1 MTPKD
6 VVLWITIITAIVT
19 CTARFIA
26 VEERQANQLRD
37 LTDVRGYLTAA
48 ENRISALER
57 DRALLERI
65 HAIELRLSTIEEQ
78 QKERRR

>member
-1 MTPKD
+1 MSAKD
-6 VVLWITIITAIVT
+6 LAVWISIVTAIAT
-19 CTARFIA
+19 GTARFISL
-26 VEERQANQLRD
+26 EERQSNQLSA

-65 HAIELRLSTIEEQ
+65 HAIELRLGALEEQ
-78 QKERRR
+78 QKEHRR

>member
-1 MTPKD
+1 MTAKD
-6 VVLWITIITAIVT
+6 AAVWISIITAIAVGV
-19 CTARFIA
+19 ARFAA
-26 VEERQANQLRD
+26 VEERQQNQASG

-65 HAIELRLSTIEEQ
+65 HAIELRLGALEEQ
-78 QKERRR
+78 QKEHRR